1 MEMIKEKMS
10 ALEFSILEQ
19 NLLDRQEELATLAL
33 HVAATFGKSS
43 AAYRAMDRAAAAVS
57 SARSDLDARRY
68 QERTR

>member
-19 NLLDRQEELATLAL
+19 NLLDRREELVTIAL
-33 HVAATFGKSS
+33 HLAATFGKSS
-43 AAYRAMDRAAAAVS
+43 ACYRAMDRAVEAVS
-57 SARSDLDARRY
+57 VARSDIDARRY